1 MNAVPSTAPQNTVT
15 WTNSLVCLVYLCYK
29 SPWFQLCKQL
39 SFYCTGQRKEKY
51 LSKLQSLNYLAL
63 LNACHNHKALQ
74 VFAMGTQIKQ
84 GHSQTKPEPITE
96 WPKNTFNHLHHCNSF
111 THAKSSWHVNIAFSQ
126 SMNYFFLCTTSHDV
140 GWVPILHASNK
151 HKYIRAVLN
160 EDYVA
165 EVVQGPSILSRQKCS
180 CVRITDMYT
189 SLTLSPSPYN

>member
-15 WTNSLVCLVYLCYK
+15 WNNSLVCLVYLHYK

-39 SFYCTGQRKEKY
+39 SFSCTGQSKKKH

-111 THAKSSWHVNIAFSQ
+111 THAKSRD
-126 SMNYFFLCTTSHDV
+126 ML
-140 GWVPILHASNK
+140 ILHF
-151 HKYIRAVLN
+151 
-160 EDYVA
+160 
-165 EVVQGPSILSRQKCS
+165 
-180 CVRITDMYT
+180 
-189 SLTLSPSPYN
+189 PSPWIIFSLHDKSRCWMGPHFTCKQRTQVQKSSSKWRLRSSSSAGTEYPVTSELQLCKNYRHVHILDTISITV